1 MFGLIYSGLWLAMA
15 AAWITNLIDAIDHE
29 FWLLILASVV
39 FFPVGIVRGIGI
51 WFGVW

>member
-1 MFGLIYSGLWLAMA
+1 MFGVTYLIFWAAMVGAWL
-15 AAWITNLIDAIDHE
+15 TNLINAIEHE